1 MTKDELIA
9 EIEALR
15 GIVAM
20 GQDKLKE
27 SQYLDMELMQAK
39 VDAACQVVADFS
51 PDDAVEIREPLSAL
65 LGDLQSYSN
74 FVGEHQEN
82 LENTAEDSNT
92 TVD

>member
-20 GQDKLKE
+20 SQDKLKE
-27 SQYLDMELMQAK
+27 SQYLDMELMRAK
-39 VDAACQVVADFS
+39 VDEACQVVADFS
-51 PDDAVEIREPLSAL
+51 PEDAVEIREPLSAL

-74 FVGEHQEN
+74 FVGEQQEN

>member
-39 VDAACQVVADFS
+39 VDAAASTFACIS
-51 PDDAVEIREPLSAL
+51 SISR
-65 LGDLQSYSN
+65 Y
-74 FVGEHQEN
+74 
-82 LENTAEDSNT
+82 
-92 TVD
+92 

>member
-27 SQYLDMELMQAK
+27 NQYLDMELIQAK
-39 VDAACQVVADFS
+39 VDEACQVVADLS
-51 PDDAVEIREPLSAL
+51 PEDAGEIREPLSVL

-74 FVGEHQEN
+74 FVGEQQEK
-82 LENTAEDSNT
+82 LENTAADSNT